1 MVLEWGTGRTSREG
15 NCPWSL
21 GAQAQVLVRRR
32 ATQWVAMASPETQT
46 WGLLTA
52 AFESGFEGWED
63 VPGVEEEG
71 KVPGQEDG
79 GHG

>member
-1 MVLEWGTGRTSREG
+1 M
-15 NCPWSL
+15 
-21 GAQAQVLVRRR
+21 VRRR

-63 VPGVEEEG
+63 VTGVEEEG

-79 GHG
+79 EHG

>member
-1 MVLEWGTGRTSREG
+1 MVLELGAGRTSTEG
-15 NCPWSL
+15 NCPLSA
-21 GAQAQVLVRRR
+21 GSQDQALERRC

-52 AFESGFEGWED
+52 AFESGFEGWEGIT
-63 VPGVEEEG
+63 GVEEEG
-71 KVPGQEDG
+71 KAPGQEDS